1 MERGFHLQE
10 IEKIRSNIMESEN
23 KAVIPQE
30 SAFSSPA
37 AFDNA
42 QRMAKLLSA
51 SSLVPKD
58 YKDNISNTVIALEM
72 ASRIGA
78 SPLMV
83 MQNLNI
89 IQGKPGWASS
99 FIIAMINAS
108 GKFTTNL
115 EFDLT
120 GTGDAMRCFAYATS
134 ASSGKLLKGP
144 EISMEMAKKEG
155 WVGKAGSKWVT
166 MPQLMIH
173 YRAAAFFGRL
183 YVPEIMMGMH
193 TVEELADMPR
203 VKVEIDFEQLKEL
216 FELKKDAIAEDQL
229 VNCQRIIDQKETTSY
244 HKLFILLQSL

>member
-1 MERGFHLQE
+1 MENTP
-10 IEKIRSNIMESEN
+10 EKSNQL
-23 KAVIPQE
+23 AVIPQE

-115 EFDLT
+115 EFDLR
-120 GTGDAMRCFAYATS
+120 GEGDHMKCFAYATS
-134 ASSGKLLKGP
+134 SSSGKLLKGP

-155 WVGKAGSKWVT
+155 WVNKAGSKWVT

-203 VKVEIDFEQLKEL
+203 TAVIDFDQLEEL
-216 FELKKDAIAEDQL
+216 YDLKKEAIPEDQRA
-229 VNCQRIIDQKETTSY
+229 NCQRIIDKKETGSY

>member
-1 MERGFHLQE
+1 MANDQL
-10 IEKIRSNIMESEN
+10 
-23 KAVIPQE
+23 AVIPQE

-120 GTGDAMRCFAYATS
+120 GEGDAMKCFAYATS

-144 EISMEMAKKEG
+144 EISMEMAKREG
-155 WVGKAGSKWVT
+155 WISKSGSKWVT

-203 VKVEIDFEQLKEL
+203 AANVVIDYDEMCVLY
-216 FELKKDAIAEDQL
+216 ELKKDAIPEDQL
-229 VNCQRIIDQKETTSY
+229 ESCKRIIVNKETASY

>member
-1 MERGFHLQE
+1 MD
-10 IEKIRSNIMESEN
+10 KKSEN
-23 KAVIPQE
+23 TNQQLATIPE
-30 SAFSSPA
+30 TSVFSSQNS
-37 AFDNA
+37 FDQA
-42 QRMAKLLSA
+42 QRMAKLLSS
-51 SSLVPKD
+51 SSLVPAV

-72 ASRIGA
+72 ANRIGA

-99 FIIAMINAS
+99 FIIGMINAS
-108 GKFTTNL
+108 GKFASNL

-120 GTGDAMRCFAYATS
+120 GEGDQMKCFAYATS

-144 EISMEMAKKEG
+144 EITMEMAKKEG
-155 WVGKAGSKWVT
+155 WIDKAGSKWKT

-193 TVEELADMPR
+193 TVEELSDMPR
-203 VKVEIDFEQLKEL
+203 GTAATIDYEELKEL
-216 FELKKDAIAEDQL
+216 FEMKKDLIPESQIVD
-229 VNCQRIIDQKETTSY
+229 CQRIIDKKEVTSY
-244 HKLFILLQSL
+244 HKLFMLLQPL